1 MLHENFALKSQFWNF
16 FLFLKSFPSS
26 GGFIDT
32 NGSVDNPDTS
42 DDEDEEVDVDGD
54 NDDDGD
60 ARGGFIDTNG
70 SSDSA
75 FAPLIILARIGSNY
89 IKPFHQRTHKVTQ
102 TFMVLSMCSDFDNM
116 PFSQGGYS

>member
-1 MLHENFALKSQFWNF
+1 MLLAEN
-16 FLFLKSFPSS
+16 
-26 GGFIDT
+26 
-32 NGSVDNPDTS
+32 
-42 DDEDEEVDVDGD
+42 DVD

-60 ARGGFIDTNG
+60 ARRGFIDTNG

-102 TFMVLSMCSDFDNM
+102 TFMVLSICSDFDNM
-116 PFSQGGYS
+116 LFLAKSKLSEGRFYP